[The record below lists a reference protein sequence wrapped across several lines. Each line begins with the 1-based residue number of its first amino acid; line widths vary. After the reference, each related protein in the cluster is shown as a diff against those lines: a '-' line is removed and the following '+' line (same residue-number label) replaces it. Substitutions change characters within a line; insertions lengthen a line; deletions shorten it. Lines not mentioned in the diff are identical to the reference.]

1 MYFHWYF
8 NNFSTLLKLYLQC
21 ISFIEISIEF
31 QLVFQW
37 ISISISLKFQWYFI
51 QISTGFLMVFHWY
64 FIEISTGF
72 PMAFH

>member
-31 QLVFQW
+31 QLYFEW
-37 ISISISLKFQWYFI
+37 ISIGISLRFQLNFNW
-51 QISTGFLMVFHWY
+51 ISNGFPLVFH
-64 FIEISTGF
+64 
-72 PMAFH
+72 